1 MRVLIAPDSFGDTL
15 TAVEATAAIAA
26 GWSAVRPDDQLIEAP
41 QSDGGPGFVDVVAAA
56 GGNVRTAVVEGPLG
70 ADVAARWLLDGADA
84 YLESAQACG
93 LGLLGGPPTPRT
105 ARESHS
111 RGVGQLVVAAL
122 DAGARRIVVGLGGS
136 SCTDG
141 GRGLV
146 EALAEGFGSADA
158 AVARLR
164 TVELVAATDVEH
176 PLLGEHGAAR
186 VFGPQKGADPDTVA
200 FLEDRNTAWAAQLRR
215 VTAREVAAEPGAGAA
230 GGIGA
235 ALLALGATRE
245 SGAHVVAQRT
255 RQDRQLASAQL
266 VVTGEGR
273 LDQQSL
279 RGKLVI
285 ALAAAARRRSIATL
299 VLAGQVLLDTAD
311 LDRAGIDRALSLVD
325 HAGSVELAMTDA
337 YAQLRD
343 LAAAAAR
350 GWEGAAVPTRPSP
363 PRPRAGGR
371 ARRPGSNPNSRR
383 RIPWMWIDLR
393 TPQGMEPGNKSGAEY
408 R

>member
-1 MRVLIAPDSFGDTL
+1 MRVLIAPDSFGETL

-56 GGNVRTAVVEGPLG
+56 GGTIRTTVVEGPLG
-70 ADVAARWLLDGADA
+70 VDVPARWLLDGTDA

-93 LGLLGGPPTPRT
+93 LGLLDGPPTPRT
-105 ARESHS
+105 ARDAHS

-146 EALAEGFGSADA
+146 ETLAQGFGSADA

-164 TVELVAATDVEH
+164 AVELVAATDVEH

-186 VFGPQKGADPDTVA
+186 VFGPQKGADAGTVE
-200 FLEDRNTAWAAQLRR
+200 FLEERNTAWAGQLRR
-215 VTAREVAAEPGAGAA
+215 VTARDVAAEAGAGAA

-235 ALLALGATRE
+235 ALLALGGTRE

-255 RQDRQLASAQL
+255 GQDRQLASAQL
-266 VVTGEGR
+266 VITGEGR

-285 ALAAAARRRSIATL
+285 ALAAAARRRAIATL

-311 LDRAGIDRALSLVD
+311 LDRAGIDDALSLVD
-325 HAGSVELAMTDA
+325 HAGSVERAMSDA

-350 GWEGAAVPTRPSP
+350 GWDGAA
-363 PRPRAGGR
+363 
-371 ARRPGSNPNSRR
+371 AR
-383 RIPWMWIDLR
+383 
-393 TPQGMEPGNKSGAEY
+393 Q
-408 R
+408 

>member
-1 MRVLIAPDSFGDTL
+1 MRVLIAPDSFGETL
-15 TAVEATAAIAA
+15 TAVEAVAAIAA

-56 GGNVRTAVVEGPLG
+56 GGTVKTTVVEGPLG
-70 ADVAARWLLDGADA
+70 VDVPARWLLDGTDA

-105 ARESHS
+105 ARDAHS

-146 EALAEGFGSADA
+146 ESLAQGFGSADA

-164 TVELVAATDVEH
+164 AVELVVATDVEH

-186 VFGPQKGADPDTVA
+186 VFGPQKGADAGTVE
-200 FLEDRNTAWAAQLRR
+200 FLEDRNAAWAGQLHR
-215 VTAREVAAEPGAGAA
+215 VTARDVAAEAGAGAA

-235 ALLALGATRE
+235 ALLALGGTRE

-266 VVTGEGR
+266 VITGEGR
-273 LDQQSL
+273 LDRQSL
-279 RGKLVI
+279 RGKLVS
-285 ALAAAARRRSIATL
+285 ALAAAARRRAIATL
-299 VLAGQVLLDTAD
+299 VLAGQVLLDTDD
-311 LDRAGIDRALSLVD
+311 LDRAGIDDALSLVD
-325 HAGSVELAMTDA
+325 HAGSVELAMSDA

-350 GWEGAAVPTRPSP
+350 GWDGAT
-363 PRPRAGGR
+363 
-371 ARRPGSNPNSRR
+371 AR
-383 RIPWMWIDLR
+383 
-393 TPQGMEPGNKSGAEY
+393 Q
-408 R
+408 

>member
-1 MRVLIAPDSFGDTL
+1 MRVMIAPDSFGETL

-41 QSDGGPGFVDVVAAA
+41 QSDGGPGFVDVIAAA
-56 GGNVRTAVVEGPLG
+56 GGTVRTAVVEGPLG
-70 ADVAARWLLDGADA
+70 ADVTARWLLDGTDA

-105 ARESHS
+105 ARDAHS

-141 GRGLV
+141 V
-146 EALAEGFGSADA
+146 
-158 AVARLR
+158 RLR
-164 TVELVAATDVEH
+164 SVELVAASDVEH

-200 FLEDRNTAWAAQLRR
+200 FLEDRNAAWAGQLQR
-215 VTAREVAAEPGAGAA
+215 VTAREVAAEAGAGAA

-245 SGAHVVAQRT
+245 SGAQVVAQRT

-266 VVTGEGR
+266 VITGEGR

-299 VLAGQVLLDTAD
+299 VLAGQVLLDAAD
-311 LDRAGIDRALSLVD
+311 LDSAGIDDALSLVD
-325 HAGSVELAMTDA
+325 HAGSTELAMSDA

-350 GWEGAAVPTRPSP
+350 GWEGAA
-363 PRPRAGGR
+363 AG
-371 ARRPGSNPNSRR
+371 
-383 RIPWMWIDLR
+383 
-393 TPQGMEPGNKSGAEY
+393 
-408 R
+408 